1 MKKRINLYL
10 PEFRPQRQ
18 WLSLS
23 QMSVAW
29 GIVLFLLVGIAG
41 GLQWLLSQRQDE
53 LARLQQHKQ
62 QVDSQIKTATQQ
74 LQLRHPDE
82 NLQRELKRNQEELQ
96 GKRLLLQ
103 YLQHIGPLQNQ
114 GFSLWL
120 SDLAK
125 AYQPAISLQEF
136 SIAGDQVLLRGEAA
150 SNEAVPAWMSRF
162 SAYPSLRDR
171 RFSELKVERQ
181 KSGALRFQL
190 QTEHAISTD
199 NADKKAGENE

>member
-74 LQLRHPDE
+74 LQLRHSDE
-82 NLQRELKRNQEELQ
+82 NLLRELKRNQEELQ

-150 SNEAVPAWMSRF
+150 SNEAVPAWMSR
-162 SAYPSLRDR
+162 YGW
-171 RFSELKVERQ
+171 K
-181 KSGALRFQL
+181 
-190 QTEHAISTD
+190 
-199 NADKKAGENE
+199 

>member
-53 LARLQQHKQ
+53 QARLQQHKQ

-74 LQLRHPDE
+74 LQLRHTDE
-82 NLQRELKRNQEELQ
+82 NLLRELKRNQEELQ

-114 GFSLWL
+114 GFS
-120 SDLAK
+120 
-125 AYQPAISLQEF
+125 P
-136 SIAGDQVLLRGEAA
+136 
-150 SNEAVPAWMSRF
+150 
-162 SAYPSLRDR
+162 
-171 RFSELKVERQ
+171 
-181 KSGALRFQL
+181 
-190 QTEHAISTD
+190 
-199 NADKKAGENE
+199 